1 MLQRRILYIVK
12 YIDAKLRQ
20 SLLSASCLVD
30 LFQMRATMK
39 TKAITNCLS
48 AVVLASLLG
57 VITLPVLISPSEAQ
71 YLAKPRPAPG
81 PLVGAGLPVLVI
93 AGGAYWVVRRLRRKR
108 S

>member
-1 MLQRRILYIVK
+1 
-12 YIDAKLRQ
+12 
-20 SLLSASCLVD
+20 
-30 LFQMRATMK
+30 MK

-57 VITLPVLISPSEAQ
+57 VVTLPVLISPSEAQ
-71 YLAKPRPAPG
+71 YLAKPYKGAPG